1 MISVRF
7 VLNKMDMQ
15 GQGLL
20 VDHLARGLEI
30 QVEKNVESE
39 QERTVCPKLENKDF
53 KSCMGLWLV
62 D

>member
-1 MISVRF
+1 
-7 VLNKMDMQ
+7 MDMQ

-30 QVEKNVESE
+30 QVEKNAESE
-39 QERTVCPKLENKDF
+39 QERTVCPKLENEDF
-53 KSCMGLWLV
+53 KSWMGLWLV